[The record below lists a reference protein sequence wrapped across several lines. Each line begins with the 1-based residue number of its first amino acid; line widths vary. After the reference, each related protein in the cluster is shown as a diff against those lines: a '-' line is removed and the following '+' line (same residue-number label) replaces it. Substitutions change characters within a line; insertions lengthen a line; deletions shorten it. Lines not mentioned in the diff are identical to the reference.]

1 MTPTPLPKLR
11 LPDEVTAVIRHLH
24 PQLKQKVRAALRTI
38 QADPQAGKA
47 LKDELAGLRSFRVN
61 RFRIIYRIGADA
73 LEIITIG
80 PRRTIYEETLRLL
93 R

>member
-1 MTPTPLPKLR
+1 MPSKLR
-11 LPDEVTAVIRHLH
+11 IPHEVTAVIRHLH

-47 LKDELAGLRSFRVN
+47 LKEKLAGLYNFRVN
-61 RFRIIYRIGADA
+61 RFRIIYRIADDA

-80 PRRTIYEETLRLL
+80 PRSTIYEETLRLL

>member
-11 LPDEVTAVIRHLH
+11 IPDEVTAVICHLH

-38 QADPQAGKA
+38 QTDPQAGKA
-47 LKDELAGLRSFRVN
+47 LKEELDGLHSFRVN
-61 RFRIIYRIGADA
+61 RFRIVYRIGDDA
-73 LEIITIG
+73 LEIVAIG
-80 PRRTIYEETLRLL
+80 PRRVIYEETLRLI